1 MDLLK
6 NYQNLNKSCFKISS
20 KVNIYFLLLTI
31 NFITYS
37 IYAVLSR
44 YNILLIEILINLNF
58 IIFFYFYR
66 KYPNN
71 NLRLDINF
79 KIKEIIFFI
88 FLLLGLF
95 IILSKELNLPLF
107 SDEIATTRR
116 ASRTAFFASFLFLD
130 LFNINFLKEIPLKYI
145 IHLLSFIQIL
155 FIIWIIFILK
165 NKNTLGFIFVLM
177 INLILRFII
186 KDSVHHPPLNHI
198 FTTGFISLFGL
209 SHFVVRISYLI
220 PFWIFLIFLYK
231 MISRHLS
238 ENISLFFILSIST
251 MPILA
256 LASSIPDHSIWST
269 IIFIYLLCY
278 LYLND
283 KIDYK
288 FCILI
293 ISIGIL
299 FRISIFS
306 AFVLVGVSFIASYL
320 NKKSE
325 FLKEIKYLI
334 FKEKVFIFILLF
346 LPLFLVSILGTPA
359 YEGINNSDSFELF
372 YKAVKSKIILY
383 SIIKQI
389 PPWYYP
395 FLFLI
400 FFTKK
405 RIEFLIFFIINL
417 LIYFSIQEGLWGNAK
432 YVLEYA
438 IPFLI
443 LGHLILI
450 KILYLKKKI
459 ILINL
464 LSLLFLFLNLN
475 EIIKFPKSRIS
486 FDEMY
491 ENGYE
496 KIFKSDDKNTKYFL
510 TLPYRYDDA
519 FEYIKKINAKEKTL
533 FFGTTYGFYP
543 EILENYNFKELIK
556 LINLKNEF
564 DSLNNSNYSLS
575 NKILNVE
582 KNKTFKDTFKN
593 YLQLMK
599 KSKIFKSNN
608 IDSNNTSNIN
618 DIFLKLGKLENL
630 NYILLAD
637 YGDRKLITNNLLSK
651 NWEIEKKFIEKDY
664 QSTLILFKKK
674 P

>member
-1 MDLLK
+1 
-6 NYQNLNKSCFKISS
+6 
-20 KVNIYFLLLTI
+20 
-31 NFITYS
+31 
-37 IYAVLSR
+37 
-44 YNILLIEILINLNF
+44 
-58 IIFFYFYR
+58 
-66 KYPNN
+66 
-71 NLRLDINF
+71 
-79 KIKEIIFFI
+79 
-88 FLLLGLF
+88 
-95 IILSKELNLPLF
+95 
-107 SDEIATTRR
+107 
-116 ASRTAFFASFLFLD
+116 
-130 LFNINFLKEIPLKYI
+130 
-145 IHLLSFIQIL
+145 
-155 FIIWIIFILK
+155 
-165 NKNTLGFIFVLM
+165 
-177 INLILRFII
+177 
-186 KDSVHHPPLNHI
+186 
-198 FTTGFISLFGL
+198 
-209 SHFVVRISYLI
+209 
-220 PFWIFLIFLYK
+220 
-231 MISRHLS
+231 
-238 ENISLFFILSIST
+238 
-251 MPILA
+251 
-256 LASSIPDHSIWST
+256 
-269 IIFIYLLCY
+269 
-278 LYLND
+278 
-283 KIDYK
+283 
-288 FCILI
+288 
-293 ISIGIL
+293 
-299 FRISIFS
+299 
-306 AFVLVGVSFIASYL
+306 
-320 NKKSE
+320 
-325 FLKEIKYLI
+325 
-334 FKEKVFIFILLF
+334 
-346 LPLFLVSILGTPA
+346 
-359 YEGINNSDSFELF
+359 
-372 YKAVKSKIILY
+372 
-383 SIIKQI
+383 
-389 PPWYYP
+389 
-395 FLFLI
+395 
-400 FFTKK
+400 
-405 RIEFLIFFIINL
+405 
-417 LIYFSIQEGLWGNAK
+417 
-432 YVLEYA
+432 
-438 IPFLI
+438 
-443 LGHLILI
+443 
-450 KILYLKKKI
+450 LYLKKKI